1 MVSEQAH
8 GKEERELTY
17 QDWISSYQTWRD
29 IGDKCAMH
37 GLFSLAADLYGQG
50 LVRDRRAFLRSS
62 LWFKFAKSC
71 FRCGRT
77 SDAQLAVKVSPP
89 PSLSI
94 PLFLTIPLFLLCA
107 ASGNT

>member
-1 MVSEQAH
+1 MVSEKYE
-8 GKEERELTY
+8 GTSLTY
-17 QDWISSYQTWRD
+17 QEWISSFETWRD

-50 LVRDRRAFLRSS
+50 LVRDKRAFLKSS

-77 SDAQLAVKVSPP
+77 SDAQLAVKVINIFIC
-89 PSLSI
+89 LIYYYYSI
-94 PLFLTIPLFLLCA
+94 IYY
-107 ASGNT
+107 SII

>member
-1 MVSEQAH
+1 MVSE
-8 GKEERELTY
+8 KSRSSSLSY
-17 QDWISSYQTWRD
+17 QEWISSFETWRD

-50 LVRDRRAFLRSS
+50 LVRDKRAFLKSS

-77 SDAQLAVKVSPP
+77 SDAQLAVKVKHILLFYNLHYYR
-89 PSLSI
+89 SL
-94 PLFLTIPLFLLCA
+94 L
-107 ASGNT
+107 

>member
-1 MVSEQAH
+1 MVSEQSH
-8 GKEERELTY
+8 GKAADVTY
-17 QDWISSYQTWRD
+17 QDWISSYETWRD

-77 SDAQLAVKVSPP
+77 SDAQLAVKVSPQI
-89 PSLSI
+89 SLSLSLSVMLI
-94 PLFLTIPLFLLCA
+94 I
-107 ASGNT
+107 

>member
-1 MVSEQAH
+1 MVSEKSE
-8 GKEERELTY
+8 GSSLNY
-17 QDWISSYQTWRD
+17 QEWISSFETWRD

-50 LVRDRRAFLRSS
+50 LVRDKRAFLKSS

-77 SDAQLAVKVSPP
+77 SDAQLAVKVITI
-89 PSLSI
+89 SLFITNYYYYNNLNFHFFFIFYSK
-94 PLFLTIPLFLLCA
+94 L
-107 ASGNT
+107 

>member
-1 MVSEQAH
+1 MVSE
-8 GKEERELTY
+8 KSEESSVTY
-17 QDWISSYQTWRD
+17 QDWISSYETWRD

-50 LVRDRRAFLRSS
+50 LVRDKRAFLRSS

-77 SDAQLAVKVSPP
+77 SDAQLAVKVVLV
-89 PSLSI
+89 LSC
-94 PLFLTIPLFLLCA
+94 LTT
-107 ASGNT
+107 S